1 MSEIGLT
8 ESGFVMLD
16 RSKVMTLL
24 LVIVA
29 GTEGKLL
36 SVRVFRLGVLVIV
49 EKEGL
54 LTETERNSV
63 GKVKT
68 IVS

>member
-1 MSEIGLT
+1 M
-8 ESGFVMLD
+8 
-16 RSKVMTLL
+16 
-24 LVIVA
+24 IVA